1 MSFPP
6 PPFIPVA
13 VAAAPQPSLTH
24 PPKLRRPSH
33 FRAGRP
39 AGPRCARFRRR
50 IQNRLDFAGGRER
63 LTTGRAFLSACC
75 SAPPPP
81 ACLSLLRGGGGAS
94 VVWCG
99 VLCSRSALRG
109 REGTNGRSAVGWV
122 GERFGFVPAFAHL
135 FSPSVRGGVLLLH
148 ACALRLNAEEYL
160 FRRGPGRFAADAGGS
175 THSREWFG
183 LAASSI
189 HVINWTREGVTG
201 RVWFLF

>member
-1 MSFPP
+1 
-6 PPFIPVA
+6 
-13 VAAAPQPSLTH
+13 
-24 PPKLRRPSH
+24 
-33 FRAGRP
+33 
-39 AGPRCARFRRR
+39 
-50 IQNRLDFAGGRER
+50 
-63 LTTGRAFLSACC
+63 
-75 SAPPPP
+75 
-81 ACLSLLRGGGGAS
+81 
-94 VVWCG
+94 
-99 VLCSRSALRG
+99 
-109 REGTNGRSAVGWV
+109 VGWV